1 METKTGLYS
10 IGMVT
15 KLTGLTKRQ
24 IRYYETKDLISPTR
38 SKGNQR
44 LYSISEVQTL
54 RAIKD
59 LQTKGLTL
67 EGISHILRAN
77 SQTIKRERR
86 EILPQLEYDSLS
98 ELVNKKQSLTS
109 VFPVNNQHILNQLL
123 LKSKSLP

>member
-24 IRYYETKDLISPTR
+24 IRYYETKDLISPNR

-59 LQTKGLTL
+59 LQAKGVTL
-67 EGISHILRAN
+67 EGVSRILHAN
-77 SQTIKRERR
+77 SQIIKGEKR
-86 EILPQLEYDSLS
+86 EILPQLDYNTLS
-98 ELVNKKQSLTS
+98 ELSNKKHPLTS

-123 LKSKSLP
+123 LKSN